1 MKDKG
6 TLSRTIWLGFI
17 VVMLLLSRLAGC
29 TTISPMAMRKPPDL
43 PLSPTHTARTVS
55 RGVAVAS
62 VGQEPSSPT
71 SSPPLPLSPAPAAT
85 LTPSPLHS
93 LAPTVSLP
101 PRSLKPLPAP
111 LSAAERQQVFEE
123 VWHTINDYYLYDD
136 FHGLNWDEVHVQ
148 FSPMIA
154 AAENNEEFYTLMT
167 EMVSL
172 LGDEHSR
179 FVPPGDIAEEQRRT
193 PGEETHVG
201 IGVMSRMTT
210 DGLLIQQ
217 VFPHSPARQARL
229 SPHDYIIA
237 IDGEPCTP
245 TSCRS
250 LTGPDGSQVR
260 LTVAR
265 SGEPVRDLVLTRR
278 PVEIHIV
285 PIARW
290 LEGDIAYLSIPSLWI
305 SDMPDKVS
313 GALTDM
319 VVEKPMRGLILD
331 LRGNAGGWRNVL
343 IEVLSHF
350 VHGDVGAFYDRHGT
364 TPLVVSEGSGPDLR
378 HLPIVVLIDHMT
390 ASYAEVLAAVLQQ
403 EQGAYVIGVPSSG
416 NVETIYAYDLTGGG
430 RLWLAQEGFVLR
442 NVLNL
447 EGHGVQPDLLMSID
461 WASYNEQEDPHIL
474 EGIQWIA
481 RQK

>member
-1 MKDKG
+1 MPG
-6 TLSRTIWLGFI
+6 P
-17 VVMLLLSRLAGC
+17 LA
-29 TTISPMAMRKPPDL
+29 
-43 PLSPTHTARTVS
+43 
-55 RGVAVAS
+55 
-62 VGQEPSSPT
+62 
-71 SSPPLPLSPAPAAT
+71 
-85 LTPSPLHS
+85 
-93 LAPTVSLP
+93 
-101 PRSLKPLPAP
+101 
-111 LSAAERQQVFEE
+111 AAERQRVFEE

-136 FHGLNWDEVHVQ
+136 FHGLNWDEVRIQ
-148 FSPMIA
+148 FSPIIA
-154 AAENNEEFYTLMT
+154 DAESNEEFYTLLT

-179 FVPPGDIAEEQRRT
+179 FVPPGDVAGEQRAASG
-193 PGEETHVG
+193 GEMRVG
-201 IGVMSRMTT
+201 IGVMTRMTT

-217 VFPHSPARQARL
+217 VFPNSPARQARL
-229 SPHDYIIA
+229 FPHDYIIA

-245 TSCRS
+245 TSCRN

-260 LTVAR
+260 LTVSR
-265 SGEPVRDLVLTRR
+265 PGEPVRDLVLTRR

-285 PIARW
+285 PVARW

-331 LRGNAGGWRNVL
+331 LRGDTGGWRNVL

-364 TPLVVSEGSGPDLR
+364 TPLIVSEGSGPDLR

-403 EQGAYVIGVPSSG
+403 ERGAYVIGVPSSG
-416 NVETIYAYDLTGGG
+416 NIETIYAYDLTGGA

-442 NVLNL
+442 NGLNL
-447 EGHGVQPDLLMSID
+447 EGRGVQPDLLMSID
-461 WASYNEQEDPHIL
+461 WASYSEQEDPHIL
-474 EGIQWIA
+474 EGMQWIA